1 MLPVVAGEDETRRQI
16 LIYTVV
22 LVVFSLLLYSIGGM
36 GGLYAVAALVLG
48 VVFLLLAVRLLR
60 DKTERAAVR
69 LFGYSI
75 VYLALLFVAMVAD
88 SRLRG

>member
-1 MLPVVAGEDETRRQI
+1 
-16 LIYTVV
+16 
-22 LVVFSLLLYSIGGM
+22 
-36 GGLYAVAALVLG
+36 LYAVAALVLG

-60 DKTERAAVR
+60 DKTERASVR

-88 SRLRG
+88 SLLRG